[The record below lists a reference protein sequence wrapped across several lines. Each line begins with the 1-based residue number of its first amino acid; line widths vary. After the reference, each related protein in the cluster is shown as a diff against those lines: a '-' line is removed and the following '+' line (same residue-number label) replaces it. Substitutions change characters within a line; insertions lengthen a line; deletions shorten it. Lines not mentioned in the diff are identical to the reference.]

1 MRNNN
6 YIAVAVGIGIFGVFA
21 IFVALATVTSDN
33 PEVARDEESVTPAV
47 TSDNP
52 EVAREEEG
60 VTLAAWKYTVYGP
73 VRLPEAISRFEAD
86 GAKGL
91 VTIRPGKEV
100 GRLPVGQYHIR
111 SWKTER
117 KDDGG
122 NTWALTGRYF
132 GQENIFEVN
141 KGSEAKLDVG
151 EPIVA
156 TVEARNTGSSYS
168 FNQIIK
174 GRHDEIIKL
183 TRNGSRPQ
191 PPKLHI
197 KNKDGSYEKTFNFHY
212 G

>member
-1 MRNNN
+1 MRNNS

-33 PEVARDEESVTPAV
+33 PDLARDEERVTPAV

-52 EVAREEEG
+52 NLTRDEKG
-60 VTLAAWKYTVYGP
+60 VRLAAWKYTVYGP

-91 VTIRPGKEV
+91 VTIRPGKEA

-111 SWKTER
+111 FWKTER
-117 KDDGG
+117 KDDDG
-122 NTWALTGRYF
+122 NTWVLTGQYF

-141 KGSEAKLDVG
+141 KGSETRLDVG
-151 EPIVA
+151 EPIIA

-174 GRHDEIIKL
+174 GRHQESIKL
-183 TRNGSRPQ
+183 TRNGSRPG

-197 KNKDGSYEKTFNFHY
+197 KNKDGSYDRTFSFHY

>member
-6 YIAVAVGIGIFGVFA
+6 YIVVAVGIGIFGVFA
-21 IFVALATVTSDN
+21 IFIALAIVASDN

-52 EVAREEEG
+52 EVAQDEES

-73 VRLPEAISRFEAD
+73 VRLPEAISRVEAN

-91 VTIRPGKEV
+91 VTIRHGKEL
-100 GRLPVGQYHIR
+100 GRLPIGQYHIR

-122 NTWALTGRYF
+122 NTWALTGQYY
-132 GQENIFEVN
+132 GQDNPFEI
-141 KGSEAKLDVG
+141 KDGDQTRLDVG
-151 EPIVA
+151 EPIIA
-156 TVEARNTGSSYS
+156 TVDARNVGSSYA
-168 FNQIIK
+168 FNQVIK
-174 GRHDEIIKL
+174 GRRDEIIGL

-191 PPKLHI
+191 PPKVHI
-197 KNKDGSYEKTFNFHY
+197 KNKDGSYEQTFNFQY

>member
-1 MRNNN
+1 MRSNN

-21 IFVALATVTSDN
+21 IFIALAIVTSDN
-33 PEVARDEESVTPAV
+33 PEVARDEESVTPAAV
-47 TSDNP
+47 
-52 EVAREEEG
+52 
-60 VTLAAWKYTVYGP
+60 KYTVYGP

-91 VTIRPGKEV
+91 VTIRPGKEM
-100 GRLPVGQYHIR
+100 RLPVGQYHIR

-122 NTWALTGRYF
+122 NTWVLTGQYF

-151 EPIVA
+151 EPIIA

-174 GRHDEIIKL
+174 GRRQEIIEL
-183 TRNGSRPQ
+183 TRNGSRPE

>member
-21 IFVALATVTSDN
+21 IFIALATVTSDN
-33 PEVARDEESVTPAV
+33 PEVARDEEGVTPAAGK
-47 TSDNP
+47 N
-52 EVAREEEG
+52 
-60 VTLAAWKYTVYGP
+60 TVYGP

-91 VTIRPGKEV
+91 ITIRPGKGV
-100 GRLPVGQYHIR
+100 VRLPVGQYHIR

-141 KGSEAKLDVG
+141 NDSEAKLDVG
-151 EPIVA
+151 EPIIA

-168 FNQIIK
+168 FNQVIE
-174 GRHDEIIKL
+174 GRRQEIIEL

-197 KNKDGSYEKTFNFHY
+197 KNKDGSYERTFSFRY